1 MLKLTYIES
10 GLHME
15 QFVSSVEVFVA
26 NRVILAMRSAST
38 IHIEP
43 GCASFLLPINT
54 PDLSLLKDAIRKECR
69 KTISLGV
76 VEADYVEVSFKGV
89 WIAATPNA
97 EEGIFVSA
105 FSDRVEFYLHRVWQL
120 TQEQVS
126 YSL

>member
-15 QFVSSVEVFVA
+15 LLAGSVEAFVS

-38 IHIEP
+38 IHVEP
-43 GCASFLLPINT
+43 GCASFLLPIDT
-54 PDLSLLKDAIRKECR
+54 PDLSLLKNAIRREHR
-69 KTISLGV
+69 KTISVGI
-76 VEADYVEVSFKGV
+76 VEADYVEVSVKGV
-89 WIAATPNA
+89 WLAATPNA

-105 FSDRVEFYLHRVWQL
+105 FSDRVEFYLHKVWQL

>member
-15 QFVSSVEVFVA
+15 QLASSVEAFVS

-38 IHIEP
+38 IHVEP
-43 GCASFLLPINT
+43 GCASFLLPMDT
-54 PDLSLLKDAIRKECR
+54 PDLSLLKNAIRKEHR
-69 KTISLGV
+69 KNISLGII
-76 VEADYVEVSFKGV
+76 EDDYVEVSFKGV
-89 WIAATPNA
+89 WFAESPNA

-105 FSDRVEFYLHRVWQL
+105 FSDCVEFHLHRVWQL

>member
-15 QFVSSVEVFVA
+15 QFVSSVEAFVS

-54 PDLSLLKDAIRKECR
+54 PDLSLLKDAIRKDCR